1 MAIWRQSIWDGAMTI
16 ERFQRIAQLLGNT
29 TWVRTYLV
37 SFPGQLVL
45 EVANLDGSDL
55 VGLRA
60 ELSNAGF
67 REVPA
72 PRRGG
77 VEIVRF
83 VVDRTEH
90 EGCAVSADL
99 SDADVEQRR

>member
-1 MAIWRQSIWDGAMTI
+1 MTL

-29 TWVRTYLV
+29 TRDRTYLV

-45 EVANLDGSDL
+45 EAANLDGSDL
-55 VGLRA
+55 AGLRA
-60 ELSNAGF
+60 GLSNAGF
-67 REVPA
+67 CEVPA

-77 VEIVRF
+77 VEMVRF
-83 VVDRTEH
+83 VVERTDH
-90 EGCAVSADL
+90 EGCAASADL